1 MAQEFPLKNTCPVN
15 YAAYAA
21 KAWLSMPDNLIRT
34 KKQTS
39 GFGKMGFCLFFV
51 FL

>member
-21 KAWLSMPDNLIRT
+21 KVHGYVMPLQPHKSKVMKSASLSQPI
-34 KKQTS
+34 QT
-39 GFGKMGFCLFFV
+39 
-51 FL
+51 